1 MDSVRKHYIKKMPI
15 FDEMTAFNLQSGMNK
30 YFDNYSLK
38 MKAVAYPFAFSS
50 NNRKQLKE
58 LIEKSI
64 KNGNPVIISVGPHLW
79 RDVKKDNQAKMYEL
93 SKGSLANFNPVVHTL
108 YNHYVVIT
116 GIHRDR
122 QMNTLRYQISSWGS
136 KYFVDYDEICKYN
149 NEYGSDCTSDALF
162 VYYK

>member
-93 SKGSLANFNPVVHTL
+93 SKGSLIDFNPVVDTL
-108 YNHYVVIT
+108 YNH
-116 GIHRDR
+116 
-122 QMNTLRYQISSWGS
+122 SSAVEMSSALQSVNSSVTNSACNSGS
-136 KYFVDYDEICKYN
+136 PPETVTPPFSPK
-149 NEYGSDCTSDALF
+149 
-162 VYYK
+162 